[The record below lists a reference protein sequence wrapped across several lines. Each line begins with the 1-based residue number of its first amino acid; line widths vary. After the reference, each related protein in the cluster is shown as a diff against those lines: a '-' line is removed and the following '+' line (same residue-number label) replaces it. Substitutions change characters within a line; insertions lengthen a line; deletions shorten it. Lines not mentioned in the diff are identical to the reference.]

1 MLWPNSC
8 PRCSIG
14 AVEAASDHNGRFLV
28 CLSCGWIR
36 YALDYGHRP
45 VMAASAAAAYR
56 SEPERQAAA

>member
-14 AVEAASDHNGRFLV
+14 AVQTASDSNGSFLL

-36 YALDYGHRP
+36 YARDYGHRP
-45 VMAASAAAAYR
+45 VMAGSAAAHTSA
-56 SEPERQAAA
+56 PERQAAA